1 MKRLALALLVALLLP
16 VVVVA
21 KDDEGQKF
29 EIANDSAHA
38 TAVKVIELD
47 AKVGS
52 KFAVEGP
59 DGKQVPAY
67 YDKKAKK
74 LLVLASVPAGGGAF
88 TVYDGQSSKAK
99 DPKWKKPKTKKEGK
113 LKLGKTITRM
123 SGEFENDLLKV
134 SVPALSTVHGRVIIE
149 ANKGDYKLELSPLGA
164 SAGCVETEEIGKD
177 VNESYMRG
185 QKVHDEVFSIFPS
198 VATDIEVLE
207 PNPFQRVLRV
217 ECYAWARKNS
227 GDTLDLF
234 KECGYEITLTWGAPV
249 VKIHSW
255 RNQEKTFWN
264 HNGVDLNEIY
274 IDQQPPTMQCDDEE
288 EATSR
293 VVSGNVLD
301 IPFDK
306 SLLLTDKT
314 GSTVVYQPDFKK
326 LKIYKECMALAKDRI
341 MTIIS
346 QSWHEGWKPIE
357 IKAGEYND
365 TMYLACDVGKSGKT
379 LQEWVAEVE

>member
-1 MKRLALALLVALLLP
+1 M
-16 VVVVA
+16 
-21 KDDEGQKF
+21 
-29 EIANDSAHA
+29 S
-38 TAVKVIELD
+38 
-47 AKVGS
+47 
-52 KFAVEGP
+52 
-59 DGKQVPAY
+59 
-67 YDKKAKK
+67 DK
-74 LLVLASVPAGGGAF
+74 
-88 TVYDGQSSKAK
+88 
-99 DPKWKKPKTKKEGK
+99 
-113 LKLGKTITRM
+113 
-123 SGEFENDLLKV
+123 
-134 SVPALSTVHGRVIIE
+134 
-149 ANKGDYKLELSPLGA
+149 
-164 SAGCVETEEIGKD
+164 TEH
-177 VNESYMRG
+177 V
-185 QKVHDEVFSIFPS
+185 
-198 VATDIEVLE
+198 
-207 PNPFQRVLRV
+207 
-217 ECYAWARKNS
+217 
-227 GDTLDLF
+227 LDLF
-234 KECGYEITLTWGAPV
+234 KECGYEITLTWGALV